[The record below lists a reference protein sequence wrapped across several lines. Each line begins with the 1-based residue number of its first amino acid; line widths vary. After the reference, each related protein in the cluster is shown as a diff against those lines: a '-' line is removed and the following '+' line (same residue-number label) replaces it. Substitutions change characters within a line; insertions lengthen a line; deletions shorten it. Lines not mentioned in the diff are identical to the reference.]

1 MNGLSFFAGYLI
13 IPVLFLLRSYFACQK
28 KDKTDNKML
37 FELIAAELIWFGIW
51 KIIF

>member
-1 MNGLSFFAGYLI
+1 MNGLIFFVGYLV
-13 IPVLFLLRSYFACQK
+13 IPVLFLLRSYFIYQK

-37 FELIAAELIWFGIW
+37 LELIVAELIWFGIW